1 MLRIWGIEATQS
13 TQFFGSSCRSV
24 RTPPAI
30 GSLPDN
36 SVSLVAGKPIVL
48 RLYVSGA
55 AAGDNLGAVV
65 TVPDMTVFGSTAKIV
80 GTGGMVVSALQ
91 ALRLDAATTIQVV
104 LRAQPPGRFVSTS
117 FSSTTDPIGAVS
129 RV

>member
-13 TQFFGSSCRSV
+13 TQFFGSSLPLCADAAGNRI
-24 RTPPAI
+24 PC
-30 GSLPDN
+30 PDN

-80 GTGGMVVSALQ
+80 GTGGMVASALP
-91 ALRLDAATTIQVV
+91 ASRLDAATTIQVV
-104 LRAQPPGRFVSTS
+104 LRAQPAGTFRFDV
-117 FSSTTDPIGAVS
+117 IV
-129 RV
+129 